1 MSVRRERDTR
11 DVLTQKKKKK
21 PCRGYR
27 GEAAINAPRRPGLGR
42 IQTCRRFIW
51 TYSLQNPEKINSCCF
66 RHPACNTALRQPP
79 GNTKHHLLR
88 ENTRAAAERQ
98 KGGTDCVAKVGH
110 ASKRGVSEKL
120 IYKSG

>member
-11 DVLTQKKKKK
+11 DVLTQKKKKSHVEDTE
-21 PCRGYR
+21 G
-27 GEAAINAPRRPGLGR
+27 
-42 IQTCRRFIW
+42 
-51 TYSLQNPEKINSCCF
+51 
-66 RHPACNTALRQPP
+66 RQPSTHQGDKASGESKP
-79 GNTKHHLLR
+79 ADALFGLTASRTLRKLIPVVSDTRPAILRYGSLGNTKHHLLR